1 MKLFGDFKEVRKIV
15 YLEVDPSTDEDHPA
29 RPTIEQRAAQLERD
43 YEEVRRFPEFREGTF
58 LQRELRRQRLRR
70 AEEEVRAYPEF

>member
-15 YLEVDPSTDEDHPA
+15 YLEADPSTDEDRPS

-70 AEEEVRAYPEF
+70 AEEEVRGYPEF